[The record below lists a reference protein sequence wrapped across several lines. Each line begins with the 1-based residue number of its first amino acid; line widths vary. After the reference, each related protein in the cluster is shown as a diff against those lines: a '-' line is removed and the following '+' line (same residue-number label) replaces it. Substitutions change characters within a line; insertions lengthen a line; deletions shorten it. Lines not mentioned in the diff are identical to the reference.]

1 MSVDPRPVAFSVS
14 PDPGLTPG
22 QRQAPRESPGVPDP
36 PPHSGF
42 RDAHMC
48 AHNTA
53 LNSHKSTHTYMHDM
67 VHASWFMWSTPVIF
81 SCPDEEMNSIRDRY
95 IVYPGQFVV
104 DRMIDGAYLFC
115 APRTT
120 HTNSV

>member
-1 MSVDPRPVAFSVS
+1 
-14 PDPGLTPG
+14 
-22 QRQAPRESPGVPDP
+22 
-36 PPHSGF
+36 
-42 RDAHMC
+42 
-48 AHNTA
+48 
-53 LNSHKSTHTYMHDM
+53 M
-67 VHASWFMWSTPVIF
+67 VHVVYTSYFFVP
-81 SCPDEEMNSIRDRY
+81 PDEEINSIRDRY